1 MSFACFFPQI
11 SCKIK
16 IPLVFVVIGI
26 LCFIA
31 DKLKISNLQDPKGRF
46 I

>member
-1 MSFACFFPQI
+1 MSFACFFLQI